1 MRQLGR
7 LVNAIEEAILALLL
21 AGMTLVT
28 FSQVI
33 ARYLFNAGWVPALEL
48 TITMFA
54 WLVLFG
60 MSYGLKIGGHL
71 GVDAVVRLLPR
82 PAFRAAAVFGCL
94 LIVVYAGI
102 FFYGSCGNPF
112 ETGKLCGSGYV
123 GKMAKVGLKTEDLD
137 WPRWAVYSI
146 LPIGMALLA
155 YRAVEAAVNI
165 VLGRREA
172 LAASHEAEDLVRE
185 NQAVLKE

>member
-1 MRQLGR
+1 MRRLGR
-7 LVNAIEEAILALLL
+7 FVNTIEETIIALLL

-28 FSQVI
+28 FSQVV
-33 ARYLFNAGWVPALEL
+33 ARYVFNSGWVAALEL
-48 TITMFA
+48 TVTMFA

-60 MSYGLKIGGHL
+60 ISYGLKIGGHL
-71 GVDAVVRLLPR
+71 GVDAVVRLLPK
-82 PAFRAAAVFGCL
+82 PAFRAVAVLGCAIL
-94 LIVVYAGI
+94 VVYAGI

-112 ETGKLCGSGYV
+112 DTGKLCGAGYV

-137 WPRWAVYSI
+137 LPRWAVYSI
-146 LPIGMALLA
+146 LPIGMVLLA
-155 YRAVEAAVNI
+155 YRSIEAAVNI

-172 LAASHEAEDLVRE
+172 LSASHEAEDLVRE